1 MTFEDRQR
9 VTMLDAHR
17 SSWRWADYGHQPR
30 GGDGPI
36 GSPPNQ
42 GSGGQWRPTWA
53 QPAERRLYEIEQ
65 ACDEA
70 RATQR
75 ALLDH
80 AKSGQLAP
88 PDEGP
93 DPLGR

>member
-9 VTMLDAHR
+9 VAMLDQYR
-17 SSWRWADYGHQPR
+17 SA
-30 GGDGPI
+30 
-36 GSPPNQ
+36 
-42 GSGGQWRPTWA
+42 WRPTWA

-65 ACDEA
+65 AAERA
-70 RATQR
+70 RQTQR

-80 AKSGQLAP
+80 AKQGQLAP

>member
-17 SSWRWADYGHQPR
+17 SSF
-30 GGDGPI
+30 
-36 GSPPNQ
+36 
-42 GSGGQWRPTWA
+42 RPTWA
-53 QPAERRLYEIEQ
+53 QPAERRLYQVEQ
-65 ACDEA
+65 AVAAA
-70 RATQR
+70 RAMQR
-75 ALLDH
+75 ALIDH
-80 AKSGQLAP
+80 AKQGQLAP